1 MKRFL
6 LLLCVSASLW
16 CFPARAQFTPDFQTV
31 TTDVAGRLRGPVT
44 FFIASS
50 NYIFQVLGVTNLAD
64 VLAGKAS
71 LTNAVLVSPTATN
84 ITLTGSATVP
94 SGSALVLPSGSVFL
108 ASAGATVAAD
118 RINLTGHPTNATPT
132 GATTKGYVDFQ
143 STRFAANLSAL
154 LSVEVSTYLNRFA
167 IVRNNT
173 GSDGAAGLWIWDP
186 ENTAAETAV
195 VKKSALLDSGS
206 AGRWLKL

>member
-1 MKRFL
+1 MNRFL

-50 NYIFQVLGVTNLAD
+50 NYLWQALGVTNLSEL
-64 VLAGKAS
+64 LAGKAS
-71 LTNAVLVSPTATN
+71 LTNAVLVSATATN
-84 ITLTGSATVP
+84 LTLTGTATVP
-94 SGSALVLPSGSVFL
+94 SGSALVLPSGAVFI
-108 ASAGATVAAD
+108 AAAGSTISAD
-118 RINLTGHPTNATPT
+118 RINLSGHPTNATPT
-132 GATTKGYVDFQ
+132 GAATKGYVDYQ
-143 STRFAANLSAL
+143 STRFAADLTAL
-154 LSVEVSTYLNRFA
+154 LSVDVSTYLNRFA
-167 IVRNNT
+167 IVRANT
-173 GSDGAAGLWIWDP
+173 GSDGAAGLWVWDP
-186 ENTAAETAV
+186 DNTAAETAV